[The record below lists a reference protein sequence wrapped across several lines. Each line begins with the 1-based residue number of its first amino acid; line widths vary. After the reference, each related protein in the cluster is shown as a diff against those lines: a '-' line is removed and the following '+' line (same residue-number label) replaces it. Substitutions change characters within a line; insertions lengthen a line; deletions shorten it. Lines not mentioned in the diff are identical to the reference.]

1 MKKTYLAP
9 IARAIAVKCGF
20 RLLQQHSV
28 RSFIVENTR
37 YIGDD
42 INEDVEDNQ
51 VSSGSRYIG
60 DIDEE

>member
-1 MKKTYLAP
+1 MKKTYLTP

-28 RSFIVENTR
+28 RSFTR
-37 YIGDD
+37 EQIRYVGDAD
-42 INEDVEDNQ
+42 EDDEPA
-51 VSSGSRYIG
+51 SPSSRYVG